1 MYIGSW
7 KIAYLALS
15 NNYSS
20 DLEISN
26 FKQHIWCC
34 LRIKM
39 SLALMLPFKWH
50 SHPSMSKPFLWTYI
64 CCFHMSV
71 LSKTTGVGVKSG
83 VMIYIIVEN
92 LRQRFGS
99 RYCHLFGAYVF
110 IEIPRLKSY
119 VELSLYFVSI
129 WNSRCCSL
137 NMCENCHHNCI

>member
-26 FKQHIWCC
+26 FKQHTWCC

-99 RYCHLFGAYVF
+99 SYCHVWCICFYWNTK
-110 IEIPRLKSY
+110 IEIICWIVLIFCVNLKF
-119 VELSLYFVSI
+119 EML
-129 WNSRCCSL
+129 
-137 NMCENCHHNCI
+137 